1 MFSSPSVDPVQGA
14 ASALGKSV
22 KLISPRSGL
31 VKEDDILEISTL
43 CDGFN
48 GGRSFFFRFASSA
61 DLEDL
66 MKRLGSLVQEAVMNG
81 RPPIS
86 AIERHRL
93 FLQGLYLTPLVRG
106 IVALLIFT
114 SVCRVR

>member
-1 MFSSPSVDPVQGA
+1 MFSSQSVDPVQGA
-14 ASALGKSV
+14 AGALGKCV

-61 DLEDL
+61 DL
-66 MKRLGSLVQEAVMNG
+66 
-81 RPPIS
+81 
-86 AIERHRL
+86 
-93 FLQGLYLTPLVRG
+93 
-106 IVALLIFT
+106 
-114 SVCRVR
+114 